1 MILKAAI
8 CCGLSALAGL
18 MGGVVI
24 TLAAQA
30 IWSRRNK

>member
-1 MILKAAI
+1 MIIKAAV
-8 CCGLSALAGL
+8 CCTLSALAGL